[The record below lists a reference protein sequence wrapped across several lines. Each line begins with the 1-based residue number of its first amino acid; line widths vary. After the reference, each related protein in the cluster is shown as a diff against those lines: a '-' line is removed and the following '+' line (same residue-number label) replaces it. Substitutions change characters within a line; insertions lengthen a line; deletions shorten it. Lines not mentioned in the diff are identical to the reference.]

1 MLVTYARLGW
11 DAEIPESVIKGM
23 TFSDAE
29 GCPKRSE
36 EKEERMALRLVKR
49 LEKVNA
55 DAQAKVKNRIDWGY
69 VSEGDVEDAE
79 RYFGSGLDGLIA
91 VKKWFQSA
99 EEFIRGNLVGYGIC

>member
-1 MLVTYARLGW
+1 
-11 DAEIPESVIKGM
+11 
-23 TFSDAE
+23 
-29 GCPKRSE
+29 
-36 EKEERMALRLVKR
+36 
-49 LEKVNA
+49 
-55 DAQAKVKNRIDWGY
+55 